1 MRLYAGTSKS
11 FIEDTVH
18 NQIAEKLRRSFFDYF
33 RYNPSEAE
41 VQSWNNSLVKMKDV
55 IQHSGLTD
63 HGILLEYQLP
73 LSSKR
78 LDCMVCG
85 RNHDGLDNAVIVEL
99 KQWGKCREAVGEN
112 ELATVLAGG
121 YKDVLH
127 PSAQVG
133 YYRQYLRDTHTA
145 FYESNN
151 PVTLH
156 SCAYLHNYSSE
167 KNDVLFAPKFNSII
181 AASPVFTADD
191 FDNICDYLGQR
202 LGRGQGMD
210 VLQRVEESKYRPSR
224 KLMEH
229 VAGVIEGKAE
239 YILLDEQRVVFD
251 RILGIVR
258 HGFHKRQKYVIIVRG
273 GPGTGKSV
281 IAINLMAEL
290 LRMGYNAHYATG
302 SRAFTETLRNVIG
315 RRGSVQFKYFNSYAV
330 AQPDEVDVLICD
342 ESHRIRETSN
352 TRFQKRSDKPQVEE
366 LLKAA
371 RVCVFF
377 IDDDQV
383 VRPGEIGSTDYIVKA
398 GNVLRTN
405 IEEFTLDI
413 QFRCAGSQGFIA
425 WIENTLGIHRTAN
438 VLWNAK
444 EEAFDFRIFDSP
456 VSLDKAIRA
465 KTGEGFSAR
474 LTAGFCWPWSD
485 AQPDG
490 TLADDVVLDGFHRP
504 WNARPEA
511 TRLARGI
518 PKATLWAQDPG
529 GMEQIG
535 CIYTAQGFEFDYVGV
550 IFGKDLRYSF
560 DSQNWIGDPSISAD
574 SVVKKSKDNFP
585 NLVKNT
591 YRVLLSRG
599 LKGCFVFFQDK
610 ETERFFKSRME
621 LQT

>member
-1 MRLYAGTSKS
+1 
-11 FIEDTVH
+11 
-18 NQIAEKLRRSFFDYF
+18 
-33 RYNPSEAE
+33 
-41 VQSWNNSLVKMKDV
+41 MKDV
-55 IQHSGLTD
+55 IEHSGLTD

-85 RNHDGLDNAVIVEL
+85 RNNDGLDNAVIVEL
-99 KQWGKCREAVGEN
+99 KQWGKCEEAVGDN
-112 ELATVLAGG
+112 ELSTLLGHG
-121 YKDVLH
+121 HRDVLH
-127 PSAQVG
+127 PSAQVS
-133 YYRQYLRDTHTA
+133 YYRQYLQDTHTA
-145 FYESNN
+145 FYEGRN
-151 PVTLH
+151 PVVLN
-156 SCAYLHNYSSE
+156 SCAYLHNYTSE
-167 KNDVLFAPKFNSII
+167 RDDVLFAPKFESII
-181 AASPVFTADD
+181 ASSPVFTADD
-191 FDNICDYLGQR
+191 FDNICEYLGKR
-202 LGRGQGMD
+202 LDRGQGME
-210 VLQRVEESKYRPSR
+210 VLRRVEESKYRPSK

-229 VAGVIEGKAE
+229 VAGVIDGRAE
-239 YILLDEQRVVFD
+239 YVLLDEQRVVYD
-251 RILGIVR
+251 KIMGIVE

-290 LRMGYNAHYATG
+290 LRKGYNAHYATG

-315 RRGSVQFKYFNSYAV
+315 RRGSVQFKYFNSYAC

-352 TRFQKRSDKPQVEE
+352 TRFQKKSDQPQVTE

-371 RVCVFF
+371 RVGVFF

-383 VRPGEIGSTDYIVKA
+383 VRPGEIGSTDYIIKA
-398 GNVLRTN
+398 GNDLKTN

-444 EEAFDFRIFDSP
+444 EEKDFDFKVFSSP
-456 VSLDKAIRA
+456 AELDKAIRSKIA
-465 KTGEGFSAR
+465 EGFSGR
-474 LTAGFCWPWSD
+474 LAAGFCWPWSK
-485 AQPDG
+485 ARLDG
-490 TLADDVVLDGFHRP
+490 TLADDVVIDDFRRP
-504 WNARPEA
+504 WNAQPEA
-511 TRLARGI
+511 RHLARGI
-518 PKATLWAQDPG
+518 PKATLWANDPG
-529 GMEQIG
+529 GMEQVG

-550 IFGKDLRYSF
+550 IFGRDLRYSF
-560 DSQNWIGDPSISAD
+560 DTQNWIGDRTISAD
-574 SVVKKSKDNFP
+574 SVVKKSRDNFL

-599 LKGCFVFFQDK
+599 LKGCYVYFQDK

-621 LQT
+621 L